1 MTEPFCFLS
10 KIYILPCFINIIT
23 NNEAQMQRGLHVLGT
38 ANLDM
43 ISHSVDMPSAFF
55 SVQWV
60 NENILKNT
68 LIYCFNSTN
77 DCRKENYVNF
87 ALFYKD
93 LHESVVLDI
102 VMHRHVYF
110 AFGQRMDNVWT
121 PDFLFCTELVNCF
134 ILYLNKSDCF

>member
-1 MTEPFCFLS
+1 MTEPFCFVS

-43 ISHSVDMPSAFF
+43 IFHSVDMPSAFF
-55 SVQWV
+55 SVSKW
-60 NENILKNT
+60 ENLKNT
-68 LIYCFNSTN
+68 LIYCFTSTN
-77 DCRKENYVNF
+77 DCRKENYVKF

-102 VMHRHVYF
+102 VMHRHVSF

-121 PDFLFCTELVNCF
+121 PDFLFCTEFVNCF

>member
-1 MTEPFCFLS
+1 MTEPFCFVS

-60 NENILKNT
+60 NEKILKIHLFT
-68 LIYCFNSTN
+68 VLPVQTTV
-77 DCRKENYVNF
+77 ENYVKF

-110 AFGQRMDNVWT
+110 AFGQMMDIVWT

>member
-1 MTEPFCFLS
+1 MTEPFCFVS

-38 ANLDM
+38 ADLDM
-43 ISHSVDMPSAFF
+43 IFHSVDMPSAFF

-60 NENILKNT
+60 NEKILKIHLFT
-68 LIYCFNSTN
+68 VLPVQT
-77 DCRKENYVNF
+77 RKENDVKF

-102 VMHRHVYF
+102 VMHRHVSF